1 MRNLK
6 KKKKSE
12 KERKKRFSRP
22 TASLRWAFFMARGN
36 WRTGGLR
43 CLGACRVQ
51 LEQLEAGMRPLRGRA
66 ATEALHGRL
75 LAERYRMDECQ
86 RSPTARAHNSSSS
99 GPAPTL
105 YLSLYPTGV
114 CADTANA
121 QQRTC
126 TTSRVFAAGA
136 GEAPVQPGGRS
147 VSALWLNA
155 S

>member
-1 MRNLK
+1 MREIK
-6 KKKKSE
+6 KKKKGR
-12 KERKKRFSRP
+12 ERKKRDFRAPQLLS
-22 TASLRWAFFMARGN
+22 TGLSLWPEEI
-36 WRTGGLR
+36 GGLR
-43 CLGACRVQ
+43 CLGAGACRLQ

-105 YLSLYPTGV
+105 YLSLYPTAV

-121 QQRTC
+121 QLRTC

-136 GEAPVQPGGRS
+136 GEAPVRPGGRS
-147 VSALWLNA
+147 VSGLWLNA